1 MKTEKDIKTLFDIIT
16 RYILSICFLKIK
28 VFKHHKWSIIAI
40 IFGFLLVVPI
50 DFYDLYN
57 IYVQTSINT
66 GSSLIYTAIL
76 AIKAFFLPLEHFLVK
91 KMYNK
96 YYISPEKIL
105 FLIGINETIIVIILT
120 IILYFTKVL
129 DDEISLNGWKI
140 MKSLL
145 YLIVSFAKQYIAL
158 KFVYLISVQSV
169 SFLIISTAVAGSIKD
184 LISFFLKQDKE
195 NIHTYSYFGF
205 CFGLIAFFLS
215 L

>member
-1 MKTEKDIKTLFDIIT
+1 
-16 RYILSICFLKIK
+16 
-28 VFKHHKWSIIAI
+28 
-40 IFGFLLVVPI
+40 
-50 DFYDLYN
+50 
-57 IYVQTSINT
+57 
-66 GSSLIYTAIL
+66 
-76 AIKAFFLPLEHFLVK
+76 
-91 KMYNK
+91 MYNK

-105 FLIGINETIIVIILT
+105 FLIGINETIILIILT

-129 DDEISLNGWKI
+129 DDEISLNCWKI
-140 MKSLL
+140 VMSLL

-205 CFGLIAFFLS
+205 CFGLIAFFIIIIGTLVK
-215 L
+215 LLL